1 MVDFWACTQEVPRVG
16 SSVRGLAAVHA
27 DTVHGGMRGR
37 SDEPPRQSPFTET
50 RGKRQQYDVV
60 DISDDDDD
68 DECGGA
74 GTSNIFQW
82 HHPGRQAREPP
93 SHTITLAEAA
103 AFGVQEG
110 GATVTHYSIPAG
122 EESESDGLSSALYDP
137 YRIAEREDVSSG
149 HELDSLVTDL
159 GPGYDIIDVEPTTPV
174 MPLLEP
180 EVTAIPVTFV
190 AEPQS
195 NRCP

>member
-1 MVDFWACTQEVPRVG
+1 MVYSCCSFAGHCIITLLLLLLIQLFFAKFQERFDIWIRWLSRKLCKATGGSSACGALSGWQEVRP
-16 SSVRGLAAVHA
+16 SSSNSQPQAV
-27 DTVHGGMRGR
+27 TLYQR
-37 SDEPPRQSPFTET
+37 
-50 RGKRQQYDVV
+50 DVV
-60 DISDDDDD
+60 SPVSLH
-68 DECGGA
+68 G
-74 GTSNIFQW
+74 SF
-82 HHPGRQAREPP
+82 
-93 SHTITLAEAA
+93 SLAE
-103 AFGVQEG
+103 FQF
-110 GATVTHYSIPAG
+110 
-122 EESESDGLSSALYDP
+122 
-137 YRIAEREDVSSG
+137 AEREDVSSG